1 MPVLAYYVDLQRC
14 AASRASRCSTMRR
27 DKGWTAAGKARV
39 PLMLVGLMDVLHAFP
54 GQIPDMD
61 AVLSV
66 ADFPCVPM
74 RAPCLACISRKHAVC
89 I

>member
-1 MPVLAYYVDLQRC
+1 
-14 AASRASRCSTMRR
+14 
-27 DKGWTAAGKARV
+27 
-39 PLMLVGLMDVLHAFP
+39 MLVGLMDVLHAFP

-74 RAPCLACISRKHAVC
+74 CAPCLACITRNHANALLRTRVTR
-89 I
+89 

>member
-1 MPVLAYYVDLQRC
+1 
-14 AASRASRCSTMRR
+14 
-27 DKGWTAAGKARV
+27 
-39 PLMLVGLMDVLHAFP
+39 MLVGIMDVLHAFP

-74 RAPCLACISRKHAVC
+74 CDLNPGT
-89 I
+89 